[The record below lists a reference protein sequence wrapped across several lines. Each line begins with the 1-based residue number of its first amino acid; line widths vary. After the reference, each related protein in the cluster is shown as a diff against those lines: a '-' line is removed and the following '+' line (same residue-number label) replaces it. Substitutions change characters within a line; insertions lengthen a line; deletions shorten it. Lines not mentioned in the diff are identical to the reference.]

1 MATKKKTTRK
11 KSTFFS
17 KIQRNSSVRAKK
29 RKIAD
34 LKRKLKKA
42 GSEYKATVKK
52 VAKRISKKK

>member
-1 MATKKKTTRK
+1 MARKKTKRK

-52 VAKRISKKK
+52 VSRRIAKQR